1 MGYKKK
7 AGYFIELCERP
18 YKLAIKNNNPKEE
31 LVEFNTNHNILKE
44 ALFAEENFLNT
55 LSNLFLVNINCLSEF
70 EWLLHDKCL
79 NSTYSTKSAVKIEA
93 KPLEERTKKQQY
105 TKIMLHAIED
115 ENEIEKALDYC
126 KKITS
131 FIHCPIQLNDYKRM
145 DAYKENKELLNQV
158 YKTTKELKQP
168 IGNNTITT
176 NNNSYDQF
184 RKHTS
189 RFYCRNFK
197 RS

>member
-1 MGYKKK
+1 
-7 AGYFIELCERP
+7 
-18 YKLAIKNNNPKEE
+18 
-31 LVEFNTNHNILKE
+31 
-44 ALFAEENFLNT
+44 
-55 LSNLFLVNINCLSEF
+55 
-70 EWLLHDKCL
+70 
-79 NSTYSTKSAVKIEA
+79 
-93 KPLEERTKKQQY
+93 
-105 TKIMLHAIED
+105 MLHAIED

-176 NNNSYDQF
+176 NNKIFFWYSIALLSITSFNRDEYDSYLEQLIIEA
-184 RKHTS
+184 KN
-189 RFYCRNFK
+189 NFPK
-197 RS
+197 INNLKNQNGTLLWDGENITLIENDFLLQKTIFKTEE